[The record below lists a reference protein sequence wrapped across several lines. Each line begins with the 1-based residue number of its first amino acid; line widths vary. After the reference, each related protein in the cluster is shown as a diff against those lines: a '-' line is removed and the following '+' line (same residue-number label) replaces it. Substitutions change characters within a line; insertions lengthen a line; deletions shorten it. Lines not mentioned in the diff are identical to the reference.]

1 MGKQSVTQ
9 HLLKV
14 AAPYRAVA
22 FDVFDTLIRRD
33 CAQPG
38 DLFALMEEK
47 GLAAPGFAGQRAA
60 AEKEARA
67 ILTAAETI
75 KE

>member
-9 HLLKV
+9 HLLKA

-47 GLAAPGFAGQRAA
+47 RPGQYFPVFEEDEGTY
-60 AEKEARA
+60 
-67 ILTAAETI
+67 ILNAKDMCMI
-75 KE
+75 